1 MKNSDM
7 ILRMDGVTKRF
18 PGVVA
23 LNSVSID
30 VRRGEILAICGEN
43 GAGKSTLMKV
53 LSGSYASHEYDGEIS
68 VEGRKV
74 EDASVRKMEALGVQ
88 MVYQELNMMLDASIA
103 ENLFVG
109 NLPGAYG
116 VVDYKR
122 LYGDTAKILETLK
135 FNVGPKERARML
147 NSGQLQ
153 MLSIYRALI
162 RKPRIMV
169 LDEPTSALTDREV
182 ETLMGLMR
190 DMKSQGVAIIF
201 ITHKLEEVFE
211 IADRVVVMRDGSVI
225 SSRSVKE
232 ATKDL
237 LIEEMVGRKI
247 ENLYPKEKVP
257 IGEEILKIEHLSVP
271 HPTIQNHNIVEEI
284 SFSLRRGEIL
294 GIGGLMGSGRS
305 ETLGAIFGQ
314 ITKGVKKDVYVDG
327 KKVRINKPV
336 DALNAGIGFV
346 TEERKKSGYVWNM
359 TVRENLTLANLRR
372 LPGRLFIHR
381 KAERDSATEMF
392 NRMRVKAPSIET
404 TIVNLSGGNQ
414 QKVVLGKWLV
424 AKPRILLIDEPTKG
438 IDVGAKS
445 EIYRLMNE
453 LVREGM
459 SIIMATSDMPELV
472 SMSDRCLVL
481 SNSRITGEFCGDE
494 ITQDNIMRAAIMH

>member
-1 MKNSDM
+1 M

-232 ATKDL
+232 ATKDV

-381 KAERDSATEMF
+381 KAERDSAT
-392 NRMRVKAPSIET
+392 SIET

>member
-103 ENLFVG
+103 VNLFVG

-190 DMKSQGVAIIF
+190 DMKSQGIAIIF

-211 IADRVVVMRDGSVI
+211 IADRVVVNLIFTEARRDSGNWWTDGIRTQRNAGSDI
-225 SSRSVKE
+225 WS
-232 ATKDL
+232 DHQ
-237 LIEEMVGRKI
+237 GRK
-247 ENLYPKEKVP
+247 E
-257 IGEEILKIEHLSVP
+257 
-271 HPTIQNHNIVEEI
+271 
-284 SFSLRRGEIL
+284 
-294 GIGGLMGSGRS
+294 
-305 ETLGAIFGQ
+305 
-314 ITKGVKKDVYVDG
+314 
-327 KKVRINKPV
+327 
-336 DALNAGIGFV
+336 
-346 TEERKKSGYVWNM
+346 
-359 TVRENLTLANLRR
+359 RR
-372 LPGRLFIHR
+372 LCRR
-381 KAERDSATEMF
+381 
-392 NRMRVKAPSIET
+392 
-404 TIVNLSGGNQ
+404 
-414 QKVVLGKWLV
+414 QKGK
-424 AKPRILLIDEPTKG
+424 D
-438 IDVGAKS
+438 
-445 EIYRLMNE
+445 
-453 LVREGM
+453 
-459 SIIMATSDMPELV
+459 
-472 SMSDRCLVL
+472 
-481 SNSRITGEFCGDE
+481 
-494 ITQDNIMRAAIMH
+494 